1 MEDAHAIH
9 LPKDILHAWTQ
20 YLAMEKGLAP
30 ATLEAYRR
38 DVSPFIEAPFS
49 LSALQDRLTTLSQAK
64 EWQSITLARKL
75 SALRSF
81 LRFLYEQGYLPQDW
95 SAFWESP
102 RFWRKVPTYLTPEEA
117 AHLIEAY
124 PLQKRHGP
132 RNRLLLELLYSCGLR
147 VSEAC
152 HLELPDVLLHEG
164 FLRVRGKGQKMRFV
178 PFGPKLQQALEAY
191 LPLRATHYKPA
202 ASPYLLLSQKGG
214 PLTRIQAY
222 AIVREAAQL
231 AGLERP
237 IHPHALR
244 HSYATHLLLAGMD
257 IAYLQRLLGHSALT
271 TTQHY
276 LHYLASDLAQV
287 VHRYHPRAKAAL
299 K

>member
-1 MEDAHAIH
+1 MEDAHAVH

-49 LSALQDRLTTLSQAK
+49 LSALQERLTTLSRAA

-75 SALRSF
+75 SALRGF

-95 SAFWESP
+95 SAFWETP

-152 HLELPDVLLHEG
+152 HLELTDILLNEG
-164 FLRVRGKGQKMRFV
+164 FLRVQGKGSKVRFV
-178 PFGPKLQQALEAY
+178 PFGPTLQQALEAY
-191 LPLRATHYKPA
+191 LPFRAPKHSAP
-202 ASPYLLLSQKGG
+202 PYLLLSQKGG

-222 AIVREAAQL
+222 TIVREAAKL
-231 AGLERP
+231 TGLGRP

-244 HSYATHLLLAGMD
+244 HSYATHLLLAGLD

-287 VHRYHPRAKAAL
+287 VQRYHPRAKAAL

>member
-1 MEDAHAIH
+1 
-9 LPKDILHAWTQ
+9 
-20 YLAMEKGLAP
+20 MEKGLAP
-30 ATLEAYRR
+30 ATLQAYRR
-38 DVSPFIEAPFS
+38 DVSPFVEAPIS
-49 LSALQDRLTTLSQAK
+49 LRTLQERLATLSQAS

-81 LRFLYEQGYLPQDW
+81 LRFLHEQGYLPEDW
-95 SAFWESP
+95 SALWESP
-102 RFWRKVPTYLTPEEA
+102 RFWRKVPVYLTPEEA
-117 AHLIEAY
+117 TRLIEAY
-124 PLQKRHGP
+124 PLHKRHGA

-152 HLELPDVLLHEG
+152 HLELSDLLLEEG
-164 FLRVRGKGQKMRFV
+164 FLRVRGKGQKVRFV
-178 PFGPKLQQALEAY
+178 PFGCKLQEAVEAY
-191 LPLRATHYKPA
+191 LPLRASQYKPKPGA
-202 ASPYLLLSQKGG
+202 QKYLLLSQKGG

-222 AIVREAAQL
+222 TLVQEAAKL

-237 IHPHALR
+237 VHPHALR

-257 IAYLQRLLGHSALT
+257 IAYLQHLLGHSALT

-276 LHYLASDLAQV
+276 LHYLASDLAEV
-287 VHRYHPRAKAAL
+287 VQRYHPRAKAAP